1 MNYTESKKK
10 MLGENIWMR
19 RESMSM
25 SRDELADRLGIIKDT
40 LSKWEN
46 GHITPSK
53 DNLSKLTKIFK
64 CSKHELHR
72 PCSIPKISLI
82 ETKEVVER
90 KEEPTMCDADMI
102 RAASEVFKNAY
113 VESSVDSVKDNINTE
128 DDIQPTKEEIYKQK
142 IIARTK
148 KYLSDNNMAQLDL
161 SRKIPMSTATLNRAI
176 RNVLPCN
183 SIAYKR
189 IEEYLN
195 NVEANAN
202 TNESANN
209 ICLTEVKITEPI
221 KEEHKAEIVTEKDS
235 IANRFNRIYDTLFN
249 AMAELDEL
257 RNDIVKIEK
266 ATSLLKEIK
275 GL

>member
-19 RESMSM
+19 REAMSM

-46 GHITPSK
+46 GHMIPSK
-53 DNLSKLTKIFK
+53 ENLSKLTKVFK

-82 ETKEVVER
+82 ETKAVVER

-113 VESSVDSVKDNINTE
+113 VETTSE
-128 DDIQPTKEEIYKQK
+128 QPT
-142 IIARTK
+142 
-148 KYLSDNNMAQLDL
+148 LDL
-161 SRKIPMSTATLNRAI
+161 VKEDTCNQQEEYARRVIERTNRYLTNNKMSQFDFAMRTSLAPATVSRALRGL
-176 RNVLPCN
+176 LPCTN
-183 SIAYKR
+183 SSYTKMD
-189 IEEYLN
+189 EYLN
-195 NVEANAN
+195 NIE
-202 TNESANN
+202 TSANN
-209 ICLTEVKITEPI
+209 QVENTSLPEVKVVETART
-221 KEEHKAEIVTEKDS
+221 EHKAEIVTEKDS

>member
-1 MNYTESKKK
+1 MNYTEAKKK
-10 MLGENIWMR
+10 TLGENIWMR
-19 RESMSM
+19 RESLSM
-25 SRDELADRLGIIKDT
+25 SRDGLANLLGITKDA

-46 GHITPSK
+46 GHTIPNK
-53 DNLSKLTKIFK
+53 ENLSKLTKIFK
-64 CSKHELHR
+64 CSKHDLHR

-82 ETKEVVER
+82 ETKEVIEK

-113 VESSVDSVKDNINTE
+113 VETTIDSVKDNINTV

-142 IIARTK
+142 IMARTNE
-148 KYLSDNNMAQLDL
+148 YLLNTKMTQLEL
-161 SRKIPMSTATLNRAI
+161 AKRIPMPPSTVNRLI
-176 RNVLPCN
+176 RGVLPSSN
-183 SIAYKR
+183 ANYKKM
-189 IEEYLN
+189 EEYLN
-195 NVEANAN
+195 NVETNSNAS
-202 TNESANN
+202 EPINN
-209 ICLTEVKITEPI
+209 VCLTEVKIVEPI
-221 KEEHKAEIVTEKDS
+221 KEEHKAEIVAEKDS

-266 ATSLLKEIK
+266 ATALLKEIQ